1 MLWAIVT
8 LISSNLKPVI
18 FLIILLSIQS
28 YPFFPVIDKPTR
40 IYNNS
45 ATLIGNILVNRID
58 FKLSSGNIVSDISD
72 HYSQFCIIYSPSL
85 KSRYHGTKIRDYSR
99 FSEEDFISDISQTD
113 WAGLTSNSSVDK
125 RSSSFYNNKLN
136 KLVNKDAPLKIV
148 SKGNAKQL
156 SKPWITRGL
165 RKSIKIKNDLFYS
178 GDTATYK
185 LYRNK
190 VLSLSRQSKRLYY
203 QSYFSSNLNN
213 MKKNL
218 GGDQCFN

>member
-1 MLWAIVT
+1 MGDFNIDL
-8 LISSNLKPVI
+8 LKSETCD
-18 FLIILLSIQS
+18 FSHNFLLSMQS
-28 YPFFPVIDKPTR
+28 YSFFPVIDKPTR

-45 ATLIGNILVNRID
+45 ATLIDNILVNRID
-58 FKLSSGNIVSDISD
+58 LKLSSGNIVSDMSD
-72 HYSQFCIIYSPSL
+72 HYSQFCIIHSPSL
-85 KSRYHGTKIRDYSR
+85 KSRYHRTKIRDYSR

-113 WAGLTSNSSVDK
+113 WAGLTSNGSVDK
-125 RSSSFYNNKLN
+125 RFSSFYNKLN
-136 KLVNKDAPLKIV
+136 KLVNKHAPLKIV
-148 SKGNAKQL
+148 SKRKAKQL

-190 VLSLSRQSKRLYY
+190 ILSLSRQSKRLYY